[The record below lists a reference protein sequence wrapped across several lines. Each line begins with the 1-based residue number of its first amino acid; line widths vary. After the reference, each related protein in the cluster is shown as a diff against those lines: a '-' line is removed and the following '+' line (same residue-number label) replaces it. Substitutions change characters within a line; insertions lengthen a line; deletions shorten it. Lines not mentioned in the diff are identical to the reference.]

1 METGELFM
9 TTVVVTVTE
18 IISMKVLQEETN
30 MTVIIVNVVV
40 IMIGIMTMIETE
52 IQGADMEHIQRDPG
66 GNLDL
71 DHGPDPLLNLKA
83 KGPLVLTWH
92 HLLRV

>member
-18 IISMKVLQEETN
+18 IISMKVLKEETN

-40 IMIGIMTMIETE
+40 IMIGLII
-52 IQGADMEHIQRDPG
+52 H
-66 GNLDL
+66 
-71 DHGPDPLLNLKA
+71 HSFLLFSD
-83 KGPLVLTWH
+83 
-92 HLLRV
+92 